1 MRLLRRHL
9 LHNLAGPFLF
19 AWIAQ
24 TGMLMLNQLSRR
36 FGDLVGKGL
45 PSGVIAEVLLLFVPF
60 IVALTLPM
68 AILVAVLYGFSQM
81 GSDNE
86 LTAMRANGVSV
97 LQMLRPVFAA
107 GVLLSLTNFVFIDQV
122 LPRTNLRLLN
132 LQTDIAQKKP
142 TFSLKEQTINNLPQ
156 SQYFLQASRIEP
168 GTGRMR
174 EVVIYD
180 LSPPLGR
187 RVIYADSGYMS
198 FEHGEQDLSIQLY
211 LGRVNEYKS
220 AEPGTVNVTRF
231 RGNRILVRNIQNAFR
246 QSFGTV
252 QKGDREMTT
261 CEMMDHV
268 AGSRREA
275 ARAAARRS
283 ALGSNDLRALLRLY
297 SVPEAARADSTLL
310 PDRCG
315 AWRRFERWM
324 GRLLLPKAA
333 AAQVPVTPPP
343 PPPPPLVA
351 VDSSPVA
358 GPPVAAFATLNDVTA
373 VRDEEAFAIRD
384 VHQYSVEIHKKF
396 ALSVACMNFVL
407 IGIALA
413 LRFPRGG
420 IGLVIGGSLV
430 IFALFYV
437 GLTAG
442 ENLADRG
449 SISPALA
456 MWLPNA
462 IVFVAGVL
470 GLVRVNREFGSTR
483 GGDLADLADT
493 LLGWIRRRR
502 S

>member
-9 LHNLAGPFLF
+9 LRTLAGPFLF

-24 TGMLMLNQLSRR
+24 TGMLMLNQLARR

-45 PSGVIAEVLLLFVPF
+45 PGNVIVEVLALFIPF

-81 GSDNE
+81 GADNE

-97 LQMLRPVFAA
+97 LQMLRPVLTV
-107 GVLLSLTNFVFIDQV
+107 GILLSVANFFFIDQV

-156 SQYFLQASRIEP
+156 SQYFLEASRIEP
-168 GTGRMR
+168 VSGRMR

-180 LSPPLGR
+180 LSPALGR
-187 RVIYADSGYMS
+187 RIIYADSGYMT
-198 FEHGEQDLSIQLY
+198 FERGDQDLGIRLY
-211 LGRVNEYKS
+211 TGRVDEYKT
-220 AEPGTVNVTRF
+220 AEPVTVNVTRF
-231 RGNRILVRNIQNAFR
+231 AVNTIRVRNIQNAFQ
-246 QSFGTV
+246 QSFGTA

-261 CEMMDHV
+261 CEMIDHV
-268 AGSRREA
+268 DNSRLEA
-275 ARAAARRS
+275 ERSRQRRL
-283 ALGSNDLRALLRLY
+283 ALERNDLRALLQLNTPR
-297 SVPEAARADSTLL
+297 EAARAFDKA
-310 PDRCG
+310 PPHCG
-315 AWRRFERWM
+315 IWRKMERKM
-324 GRLLLPKAA
+324 GKLLLPKD
-333 AAQVPVTPPP
+333 AQAQIRVQTPVVAPPTPATRDTIP
-343 PPPPPLVA
+343 A
-351 VDSSPVA
+351 A
-358 GPPVAAFATLNDVTA
+358 GPTLPSLSTISDLTGARDDEGWA
-373 VRDEEAFAIRD
+373 VREI
-384 VHQYSVEIHKKF
+384 HQYSVEIHKKF

-420 IGLVIGGSLV
+420 VGLVIGGSLV

-437 GLTAG
+437 GLTSG
-442 ENLADRG
+442 ENLADKG
-449 SISPALA
+449 LISPVVA

-462 IVFVAGVL
+462 IVFVVGVL
-470 GLVRVNREFGSTR
+470 GLIRVNREFGSTR
-483 GGDLADLADT
+483 GGDLADLKD
-493 LLGWIRRRR
+493 LLFGWIRRRR